1 MNKTRFGPSALH
13 DEEVKEQ
20 VLITTY
26 MPFCRQCGKEV
37 QADWATCPYCS
48 QTIGAPA
55 TQHLNVKDSVVS
67 GDVNITQNIGEK
79 QTKCQSCEALD
90 PERELS
96 CVGGNDGGCN
106 YHGCDECVYWV
117 WPEAKILRE
126 LKLKRRN
133 QGKLGRLRER
143 RVHLNYSRQAALFES
158 IADLSGSGLDE
169 MSRLEDQMSSI
180 DDDITYLRDAV
191 EYAGGDA
198 DDPHKVKWTMIDPNF
213 QDHQKSAG
221 GPFCN
226 SCVEDGV
233 KKILD
238 SLNN

>member
-1 MNKTRFGPSALH
+1 MIHLNGEKLSIFDYSLLQQIEIFHHALSMNKTRFGPSALH

-37 QADWATCPYCS
+37 QADWVTCPYCS
-48 QTIGAPA
+48 QTIGEPA

-79 QTKCQSCEALD
+79 QNKCQSCEALD

-96 CVGGNDGGCN
+96 CVGENDGGCN

-126 LKLKRRN
+126 LVLKRRN
-133 QGKLGRLRER
+133 QAKIRSLR
-143 RVHLNYSRQAALFES
+143 VTAATHHYRIEEAHS
-158 IADLSGSGLDE
+158 TGASGAGNWPDE
-169 MSRLEDQMSSI
+169 ISRLKDQITSI
-180 DDDITYLRDAV
+180 DDEITYLRDAV

-198 DDPHKVKWTMIDPNF
+198 DND
-213 QDHQKSAG
+213 
-221 GPFCN
+221 
-226 SCVEDGV
+226 
-233 KKILD
+233 
-238 SLNN
+238 